1 MHKSWRDVLKKD
13 IESRYFID
21 LQDKLTALRS
31 KGFSVYPPQKKIF
44 SALELTQL
52 DEVKVVLL
60 GQDPY
65 HGEGQAHGLSFSVR
79 TGNRIPPSL
88 RIIFKELSDDVGC
101 ETPKEGDLTQ
111 WAKNGVLLLNTILTV
126 EHKNPGSHKNL
137 GWETFTDAVIQKVSE
152 NQQRVVFFL
161 WGKYAQSKK
170 HLISLDKHLVL
181 EAPHPAAE
189 VYQGG
194 KAGFYGSKPF
204 SKANAFLDEEV
215 DWAII

>member
-1 MHKSWRDVLKKD
+1 MHKSWRDALKKE

-21 LQDKLTALRS
+21 FQDKLRALRS
-31 KGFSVYPPQKKIF
+31 EGVTVYPPPQEVY
-44 SALELTQL
+44 SAFELTPL

-65 HGEGQAHGLSFSVR
+65 HGLGQAHGLSFSVR
-79 TGNRIPPSL
+79 KGNRIPPSL

-101 ETPKEGDLTQ
+101 EIPKEGDLTP

-126 EHKNPGSHKNL
+126 EHKNPGSHKSL
-137 GWETFTDAVIQKVSE
+137 GWETFTDVVIQKVSE

-170 HLISLDKHLVL
+170 HLISSDRHLVL

-215 DWAII
+215 DWDII